1 MAEVL
6 VAQTLPGMDGALNV
20 LEEAQIRSAEARR
33 LFEAAGSAEAWM
45 DDYWALIEEG
55 WSWRQAVFMLWASQ
69 PQPRKPATQME
80 LATQVLGLQSDRV
93 IREWKAQD
101 ARMEA
106 RIARLTAS
114 ALMKARADVFAAL
127 VMAATDP
134 SYKGN
139 RDRKLLLELTGD
151 YVPRQALDL
160 SVPASRSAVEEA
172 DTETL
177 RALAGSVPK
186 PDSDIRDDA
195 LEVEDGDEA

>member
-1 MAEVL
+1 MDEVM
-6 VAQTLPGMDGALNV
+6 VAQPLPGMAGTLNV
-20 LEEAQIRSAEARR
+20 LEEAQIKSAEARR
-33 LFEAAGSAEAWM
+33 LFEAAGRAEAWM

-127 VMAATDP
+127 VTAATDP

-186 PDSDIRDDA
+186 MDSALGDDA
-195 LEVEDGDEA
+195 PEVEDGDEA

>member
-1 MAEVL
+1 M
-6 VAQTLPGMDGALNV
+6 VAQPLPGMAGTLNV
-20 LEEAQIRSAEARR
+20 LEEAQIKSAEARR
-33 LFEAAGSAEAWM
+33 LFEAAGRAEAWM

-69 PQPRKPATQME
+69 PQPRQPATQME

-93 IREWKAQD
+93 IREWKSQD

-127 VMAATDP
+127 VIAATDP

>member
-1 MAEVL
+1 VVEVL

-127 VMAATDP
+127 VIAATDP

-186 PDSDIRDDA
+186 PDSDA

>member
-1 MAEVL
+1 MVEVL

-127 VMAATDP
+127 VIAATDP

-186 PDSDIRDDA
+186 PDSDA

>member
-1 MAEVL
+1 M
-6 VAQTLPGMDGALNV
+6 VAQPLPGMAGMLNV
-20 LEEAQIRSAEARR
+20 LEEAQIKSAEARR
-33 LFEAAGSAEAWM
+33 LFEAAGQAEAWM

-55 WSWRQAVFMLWASQ
+55 WSWRQAVYILWASQ
-69 PQPRKPATQME
+69 PQPRQPATQAQ

-114 ALMKARADVFAAL
+114 ALLKARADVFAAL
-127 VMAATDP
+127 VAAATDP
-134 SYKGN
+134 TYKGN
-139 RDRKLLLELTGD
+139 RDRKLLLEMTGD

-160 SVPASRSAVEEA
+160 SVPGSRSAVEEA

-177 RALAGSVPK
+177 RALAGSVPQ
-186 PDSDIRDDA
+186 PVQTEDTD
-195 LEVEDGDEA
+195 DGDEA

>member
-1 MAEVL
+1 MDEVM
-6 VAQTLPGMDGALNV
+6 VAQPLPGMAGMLNV
-20 LEEAQIRSAEARR
+20 LEEAQIKSAEARR
-33 LFEAAGSAEAWM
+33 LFEAAGQAEAWM

-55 WSWRQAVFMLWASQ
+55 WSWRQAVYILWASQ
-69 PQPRKPATQME
+69 PQPRQPATQAQ

-114 ALMKARADVFAAL
+114 ALLKARADVFAAL
-127 VMAATDP
+127 VAAATDP
-134 SYKGN
+134 TYKGN
-139 RDRKLLLELTGD
+139 RDRKLLLEMTGD

-160 SVPASRSAVEEA
+160 SVPGSRSAVEEA

-177 RALAGSVPK
+177 RALAGSVPQ
-186 PDSDIRDDA
+186 PVQTEDTD
-195 LEVEDGDEA
+195 DGDEA

>member
-1 MAEVL
+1 MDEVM
-6 VAQTLPGMDGALNV
+6 VAQPLPGMAGMLNV
-20 LEEAQIRSAEARR
+20 LEEAQIKSAEARR
-33 LFEAAGSAEAWM
+33 LFEAAGRAEAWM

-69 PQPRKPATQME
+69 PQPRKPATQIE

-127 VMAATDP
+127 VIAATDP

-177 RALAGSVPK
+177 RALAGSVPQ

-195 LEVEDGDEA
+195 PEVEDGDEA

>member
-1 MAEVL
+1 VVEVL

-127 VMAATDP
+127 VIAATDP

-177 RALAGSVPK
+177 RALAGSVPQ

-195 LEVEDGDEA
+195 PEVEDGDEA

>member
-1 MAEVL
+1 MVEVL

-127 VMAATDP
+127 VAAATDP

-177 RALAGSVPK
+177 RALAGSVPQ

-195 LEVEDGDEA
+195 SEVEDGDEA